1 MQCVCSNGTIIHS
14 NLAHFSSDYSFVLEK
29 RIYAMKQYIYSMKAR
44 LESVIVLKK
53 IIRRMCTLQ
62 SHCIWNFATTKEN
75 NWKFTS
81 TGFVAN
87 GHTFIWK
94 YKNKKRE
101 RKKNVER
108 DKNIGELLSF
118 KQHLEV

>member
-1 MQCVCSNGTIIHS
+1 
-14 NLAHFSSDYSFVLEK
+14 
-29 RIYAMKQYIYSMKAR
+29 MKQYIYSMKAR